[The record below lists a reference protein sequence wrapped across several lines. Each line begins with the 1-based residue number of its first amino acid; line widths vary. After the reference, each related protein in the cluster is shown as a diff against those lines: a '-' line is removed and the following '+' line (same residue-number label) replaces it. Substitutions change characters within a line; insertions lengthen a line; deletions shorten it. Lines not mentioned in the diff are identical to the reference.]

1 MTSYDQKQSFRALV
15 VDDDQDIREF
25 VGAVLSA
32 SEYEVE
38 FAADGDAALS
48 KANEL
53 SPDVVFLDINL
64 PIQDGW
70 LVCAKL
76 KLVQPAPTVIL
87 MTGLTR
93 DDLYRFAEYVKADDL
108 LRKPFSA
115 DDVLRSLAFV
125 QP

>member
-15 VDDDQDIREF
+15 VDDERDVRGF
-25 VGAVLSA
+25 VGAVLSTA
-32 SEYEVE
+32 KYEIH
-38 FAADGDAALS
+38 FAEDGDDALS
-48 KANEL
+48 KASEL
-53 SPDVVFLDINL
+53 KPDVVFLDINL

-76 KLVQPAPTVIL
+76 KLVEPAPVVIL

-93 DDLYRFAEYVKADDL
+93 DDLYRFGEFVKADDL

-115 DDVLRSLAFV
+115 DDVLRSLPFV
-125 QP
+125 PA